1 MPALPWRPAQANE
14 IASLGRRRSPR
25 LTRIAATGLSSWSRT
40 DFVSR
45 RYRQSPVFYDATPAR
60 WPWVLALLLLL
71 GVIALGSML
80 RPDLVPLPTLNEILA
95 RDGQP
100 AESAPPPDQGEV
112 AAVASATAPAPPATD
127 EALVTEAQ
135 ASPPTPG
142 LSADEVAAEW
152 VARWNAADYGAMYD
166 LTSGTVQRAISR
178 QEFIDRYQG
187 IADRARLHA
196 VSAEVTGSA
205 ADTQRAPIRVTFDS
219 GIAGSFSEE
228 NTVPLVHD
236 DDGWRVA
243 WTPSAIFRELG
254 ADGCVDIDPLPAG
267 RGKILDR
274 HGEPLAYDGQVQ
286 RVGIV
291 PGQIPAGEEGRIL
304 TELSGL
310 TGMTEA
316 ALEKLYAD
324 ADPSWFV
331 PIKDFPQEESER
343 LLDVISRLPGV
354 SVKAEIAR
362 VYPLGERA
370 AHITGYVS
378 VPTAEQLAADPD
390 LVAGQ
395 LVGQAGIE
403 AGADEILAGVP
414 GGRLIVVHCESRVE
428 RAQIASRDPVPP
440 RDVILTIDRAFQTS
454 VYDALA
460 AQGTMQG
467 AAAIVDPGSG
477 ALLALASVPS
487 YDPNGFVLGFAARD
501 RALLQSEAQRPLL
514 SRAAEGLY
522 PTGSAFK
529 PITFAAAMEG
539 LHYTPE
545 TVLECP
551 STFQLDGASQV
562 WEDWTVS
569 YGLGPQGPLTL
580 HQALVNSCNT
590 VFYGIGRDLDHMD
603 PAYLPQMAKAFGL
616 GAPTGIPYLPE
627 AGGVVPDPS
636 WKLEIYGDYW
646 ATGDAVNLA
655 IGQGALQVTPLQ
667 LATAYAAIANGGY
680 LLQPYVVSEIVGPGG
695 ESELVGERVVRGRL
709 PISGATLTALQ
720 AALRAQTS
728 DPSGAGSYRVF
739 GDMTWPIAGKTGT
752 AQRSASAAAKPHS
765 WFAGFAPYGA
775 PAEIASAVVFEN
787 AGEGVSF
794 AAPATRR
801 IYDAW
806 LQSDLRAETS
816 SAP

>member
-1 MPALPWRPAQANE
+1 M
-14 IASLGRRRSPR
+14 
-25 LTRIAATGLSSWSRT
+25 
-40 DFVSR
+40 SR

-60 WPWVLALLLLL
+60 WPWALALLLLL
-71 GVIALGSML
+71 AAIALGGVL

-95 RDGQP
+95 RGGQP
-100 AESAPPPDQGEV
+100 EESASPPEQAEV
-112 AAVASATAPAPPATD
+112 AAIASATPPAPPDAED
-127 EALVTEAQ
+127 ALAAEKSG
-135 ASPPTPG
+135 SPVALG
-142 LSADEVAAEW
+142 LTADEVAAEW
-152 VARWNAADYGAMYD
+152 VRRWNAADYAGMYE
-166 LTSGTVQRAISR
+166 LTSGTVRRAITR
-178 QEFIDRYQG
+178 QEFVDRYQA
-187 IADRARLHA
+187 IADRARLRS
-196 VSAEVTGSA
+196 VVAEVTGTA
-205 ADTQRAPIRVTFDS
+205 ADTRRVPVHVTFDS
-219 GIAGSFSEE
+219 GIAGPFSQE
-228 NTVPLVHD
+228 NSVPLAHD

-254 ADGCVDIDPLPAG
+254 TDGCVDIDQLPAG

-291 PGQIPAGEEGRIL
+291 PGQIPEGEEARIL
-304 TELSGL
+304 RELSAL
-310 TGMTEA
+310 TGMTESD
-316 ALEKLYAD
+316 LEKLYAD
-324 ADPSWFV
+324 ADPSWFI

-354 SVKAEIAR
+354 SVKAETAR
-362 VYPLGERA
+362 VYPLAERA

-378 VPTAEQLAADPD
+378 VPTAEQLAADPN
-390 LVAGQ
+390 LIAGQ

-440 RDVILTIDRAFQTS
+440 RDVVLTIDRAFQTS
-454 VYDALA
+454 VYDALK
-460 AQGTMQG
+460 AQGSLQG

-487 YDPNGFVLGFAARD
+487 YDPNGFVLGFAPRD

-539 LHYTPE
+539 LRYTPE
-545 TVLECP
+545 TVLDCP

-569 YGLGPQGPLTL
+569 YGLGAQGPLTL

-590 VFYGIGRDLDHMD
+590 VFYGIGRDLDLMD
-603 PAYLPQMAKAFGL
+603 PDYLPQMAKAFGL

-627 AGGVVPDPS
+627 AGGVVPDPT
-636 WKLEIYGDYW
+636 WKLETYGDYW

-680 LLQPYVVSEIVGPGG
+680 LLQPYVVSEIVAPDGA
-695 ESELVGERVVRGRL
+695 SEAVGERTVRGRL

-765 WFAGFAPYGA
+765 WFAGFGPYGA

-806 LQSDLRAETS
+806 LQSDLPADSDST
-816 SAP
+816 P